1 MKMARLQRASASS
14 PFKSQLSADRKTLT
28 VGIPYACRKH
38 RSGKQ
43 IVTPDGSEWTPS
55 ARIDS
60 ALVQAV
66 VRAHRWRELLEA
78 GQYGTAGD
86 LAKAER
92 VNDSYLSRVLRLTLL
107 APDIVE
113 AILDGQQPKILEL
126 QQLMKPLPADW
137 PTQRRKLGFSQA
149 GQL

>member
-1 MKMARLQRASASS
+1 MKVARLPAVSKSA
-14 PFKSQLSADRKTLT
+14 PFKSQLSADRKRLT
-28 VGIPYACRKH
+28 VSIPYACQKH

-55 ARIDS
+55 ARVDS

-78 GQYGTAGD
+78 GQHGTAAD
-86 LAKAER
+86 LARADK

-107 APDIVE
+107 APDIIE
-113 AILDGQQPKILEL
+113 YILDGRQPRSLEL
-126 QQLMKPLPADW
+126 KALLRPLPCDW
-137 PTQRRKLGFSQA
+137 QQQRKRLGFEGGYA
-149 GQL
+149 R